1 MAYSS
6 DVSNTVAIST
16 DLNVDPYYD
25 DYNEEKNFHQIL
37 FRPGLAVQARELTQM
52 QTLLQRQTS
61 RFGNHVFTEG
71 TIIHGGAKTFNTN
84 IPFVKIT
91 DKDNGNN
98 TIVMS
103 TLVGKTITG
112 ATTGV
117 TGEIIDVLTGAQTAA
132 NTNTLYIKYT
142 GSGSNNTT
150 KTFSAGEVLTFAGGS
165 NTTYTNAT
173 VLSSANTPTGNGVYF
188 TLGDAIVYAKGQ
200 FIRHSNSG
208 IVVGRYTQQPSK
220 IVGFKVN
227 ESIVTSNTDTTL
239 LDPAQGAYNYTAP
252 GANRLKLETELHTLD
267 LSNGGSAPESNNF
280 FSLFSVDTGQRFE
293 EAKQPLYA
301 DLAEEL
307 ARRTFTESGH
317 YTTRPF
323 KFNVRENLI
332 DGTNLGL
339 KTSADGGEAN
349 VLSVGIE
356 GGHAFVKG
364 FEYDYENLDTIYLDV
379 NKGTNTQIFESVLTT
394 PNYGQFFKVKEVSG
408 VFDPTKLPTLS
419 LRSAAATS
427 HTSRTFDVTAAP
439 GSEIGTATLR
449 SIKHDSGN
457 TDVAGGVFRLFVDNI
472 QMTSGQFANVK
483 SVFIANAVTGTSKN
497 FLADSVLSG
506 ANSTFLGNA
515 TLEEPTFDTLVYSL
529 PFKGIKTIRD
539 GSNSVETSFQ
549 FKKGFDITIATDGTA
564 SLATGDSSHTFTT
577 SGTLSGSQK
586 DELITIV
593 AKNRVVSTQLG
604 TVLANSTT
612 TAVTGTG
619 TKFNLLKPG
628 DRVRL
633 GPTNV
638 FTVNA
643 VTSNVAMSLT
653 TTPTAAQ
660 NVASGNAIAKVI
672 ESGQVID
679 MSMTGT
685 TGNGAERTV
694 VINSTTTA
702 TLDLKETFDTSL
714 AARAIVTLNK
724 VNAKE
729 AAKTL
734 SANVFVRINPNTHF
748 NKTTSGPYPLG
759 VTDGFRI
766 RNIYMST
773 SNSVVANTTG
783 TTDVTNDYFFESG
796 QKAGSYDLAQIRL
809 KSTGTAPTGQ
819 LLVNFDHFKHSTS
832 LGQGYFSVD
841 SYPVDDDK
849 GTNSLTSIKTF
860 QIPTYVN
867 PQTGDEYNLRNSIDL
882 RPNKANTANP
892 TSTISSAPI
901 NPANSSTFTTTGDGQ
916 FLPLSG
922 KVITK
927 DLQIYLGR
935 TDRIILDEAGR
946 LSIKTG
952 ISNNQKVPPMAASD
966 VMTLAFLNIP
976 PYPSVSPYVGKTNS
990 REDLAVTLNP
1000 VDNRRFTMR
1009 DIGQIAQ
1016 RVSRLEYYTSLSL
1029 LEKDAQQLQI
1039 LDSAGLDRFKNG
1051 ILVDNFTGHGV
1062 GDVVNPD
1069 YKSAIDPDKQIL
1081 RPSFLIESIDMI
1093 ANTVGTSNVI
1103 RRPRDV
1109 FLKVNFTGANTTNIT
1124 FNETVSGSTSGT
1136 TGRLKYNTSA
1146 NGDLLLLENE
1156 TGSGFTVGE
1165 TVTGAT
1171 SGLTAT
1177 VVTVTRPDVGPLA
1190 TLDYDHNDLVV
1201 QPFHS
1206 TEFRISSAE
1215 FSDFIGRIE
1224 LNPDFDNWVDTTT
1237 KPDLIINHEGN
1248 YDNWLAIA
1256 NAWGTQWN
1264 DWNTVVAGSV
1274 VTDEYL
1280 LEDKGNYTVSTALS
1294 GGRRQVDTYEDKVFL
1309 SNETVEERQTRTGIN
1324 IKAKPYVN
1332 KETLG
1337 NRIIDVD
1344 IIPYLRSRRIEF
1356 TARGMRPATR
1366 VFPYFDDTLVT
1377 DHCKPTGGSLGG
1389 NLVTDA
1395 GGSVSGEFIIPNN
1408 ATLKFRVGSK
1418 PFTLKDNSTG
1428 STTDFTTI
1436 ATATYHG
1443 QGISQIEQETIT
1455 STREPIFEKEEIS
1468 ETRTTFRDI
1477 SRIRNDNDLLSSV
1490 IINPAP
1496 PCRRGCSRCF
1506 LAGTPVTMEDGSIK
1520 HIENIELGDRVM
1532 NGGMVGATAK
1542 LLTDNIY
1549 EYKGIYVAGSHAVKE
1564 DGTWI
1569 RVEDSEIGKPL
1580 NDGNMHVVYTLSVEN
1595 HVLDIEGITFTDFLE
1610 ADTQALLLKIQDK
1623 FPFETWEDHMYQD
1636 IQAQT
1641 KILALNKGLTN
1652 SGFHSTLQ

>member
-6 DVSNTVAIST
+6 DISNTVSIST

-25 DYNEEKNFHQIL
+25 DFNEEKNFHQIL
-37 FRPGLAVQARELTQM
+37 FRPGLAVQARELTQL
-52 QTLLQRQTS
+52 QTLLQKQTS

-71 TIIHGGAKTFNTN
+71 TIIHGGAKTFNNN

-112 ATTGV
+112 GTTGV

-142 GSGSNNTT
+142 GSGTAKTT

-165 NTTYTNAT
+165 NSTYTNAT

-200 FIRHSNSG
+200 FIRHANAG
-208 IVVGRYTQQPSK
+208 IVVGRYTQEPSK

-323 KFNVRENLI
+323 KFNVRENLV

-339 KTSADGGEAN
+339 KTSADGGQAN

-364 FEYDYENLDTIYLDV
+364 FEYDYENLDTIYIDV

-394 PNYGQFFKVKEVSG
+394 PNYGQFFKIKEVSG

-427 HTSRTFDVTAAP
+427 HTSRTFDVTGAP

-497 FLADSVLSG
+497 FLGDTILSS
-506 ANSTFLGNA
+506 ANSTYLGNA
-515 TLEEPTFDTLVYSL
+515 TLEEPTFNTLVYSL

-653 TTPTAAQ
+653 TTPSAAQ

-672 ESGQVID
+672 ESGQVVD

-685 TGNGAERTV
+685 TGNGADRSI
-694 VINSTTTA
+694 VINTTTTA

-796 QKAGSYDLAQIRL
+796 QKAGSYDIAQIRL

-892 TSTISSAPI
+892 TTTVSSAPI

-916 FLPLSG
+916 FLPLTG

-927 DLQIYLGR
+927 DLQVYLGR

-976 PYPSVSPYVGKTNS
+976 PYPSISPFVGKTNS

-1062 GDVVNPD
+1062 GDVTNPD

-1093 ANTVGTSNVI
+1093 ANTSGTSNVI

-1264 DWNTVVAGSV
+1264 DWNTIVSGST

-1280 LEDKGNYTVSTALS
+1280 LEDKGNYTIQTALS
-1294 GGRRQVDTYEDKVFL
+1294 GGRTQHDTYENKIFL
-1309 SNETVEERQTRTGIN
+1309 SNETVEDRQTRTGIN

-1344 IIPYLRSRRIEF
+1344 IIPYLRSRRVEF

-1377 DHCKPTGGSLGG
+1377 DHCKPSGGSLGG

-1418 PFTLKDNSTG
+1418 PFTLKDNATG
-1428 STTDFTTI
+1428 STTDYTTI

-1477 SRIRNDNDLLSSV
+1477 SRIRKDNDLINTV
-1490 IINPAP
+1490 ITKPAP

-1532 NGGMVGATAK
+1532 NGGIVGATAK